1 MAEDKEILDGKVT
14 GITTFGAFVQLAD
27 GRTGL
32 VHISEVSDQFVKDIK
47 DFLREGQDV
56 KVVLMTSLQEGK
68 LRLSIK
74 KATELLKAKG
84 ETVPEPVQRKPKPR
98 RPERFETRS
107 SEPFDPSKP
116 PVDFY
121 DRGDDSEE
129 SSSFDDRLSRFMKSS
144 EERLSD
150 LKKQTENKRGGGYVR
165 RG

>member
-1 MAEDKEILDGKVT
+1 MEQKFRNLLE
-14 GITTFGAFVQLAD
+14 
-27 GRTGL
+27 
-32 VHISEVSDQFVKDIK
+32 KD
-47 DFLREGQDV
+47 E
-56 KVVLMTSLQEGK
+56 K
-68 LRLSIK
+68 LLWS
-74 KATELLKAKG
+74 G
-84 ETVPEPVQRKPKPR
+84 

-121 DRGDDSEE
+121 DRGEDSEE